1 MPQMGQLAQQ
11 GAIPSQMYADFAMD
25 YLKTQGVDTERYA
38 MQPGSMLTPNTQM
51 QNPTEGYVDRR
62 S

>member
-1 MPQMGQLAQQ
+1 
-11 GAIPSQMYADFAMD
+11 MYADFAMD